1 MYYLS
6 MDGRTISHEVL
17 EHCRFTAIKLH
28 RKNVPVNDIADSFG
42 VTRQAVYR
50 WINKEKEN
58 GKNSLKS
65 TIASGPD
72 FHLNESQL
80 KNLLSSI
87 RKPASKFGYATDLWS
102 GPRIRHLI
110 KHQFKIEYHPKHMPR
125 LMKNLGLELKFPE
138 RRALEQD
145 SKELR
150 IWKNERFPEILK
162 IAKKKHAL
170 LFYADEAIISLIP
183 YIGKTWAFP
192 SKKPIVRVTGRRG
205 QNIGITAAVNQQGRL
220 CFELTKEKE
229 RFTAKIFIRFLKK
242 LMKQFSNRFIILI
255 VDGAPTHT
263 AGLVKQFVAKNK
275 KILKI
280 EILPAYS
287 PELNPTE
294 KCWRFLKTKKLDGSM
309 AIDKNELR
317 DKTKKHMRE
326 IKKDKNRMSSFFDE
340 L

>member
-1 MYYLS
+1 
-6 MDGRTISHEVL
+6 MDGRAISHEVL
-17 EHCRFTAIKLH
+17 EHFRFSAIRLH
-28 RKNVPVNDIADSFG
+28 RKNIPVKDIADSFG

-50 WINKEKEN
+50 WLKKEKEA
-58 GKNSLKS
+58 GKRGLKATKS
-65 TIASGPD
+65 PGPN
-72 FHLNESQL
+72 FYLTENQL
-80 KNLLSSI
+80 KKLLSLI
-87 RKPASKFGYATDLWS
+87 RKPASELGYSTDLWS

-145 SKELR
+145 SKALR
-150 IWKNERFPEILK
+150 EWKRIRFPEILK
-162 IAKKKHAL
+162 IAQKKRAL
-170 LFYADEAIISLIP
+170 LFYADESIISLIP
-183 YIGKTWAFP
+183 YVGKTWTFP
-192 SKKPIVRVTGRRG
+192 NKKTIVRVSGKRG

-242 LMKQFSNRFIILI
+242 LMKQFSNRFLLLI

-263 AGLVKQFVAKNK
+263 ADLVEEFERKNK
-275 KILKI
+275 KFLKI

-309 AIDKNELR
+309 AIDKDELR

-326 IKKDKNRMSSFFDE
+326 IKKDKERMASFFDE

>member
-1 MYYLS
+1 

-17 EHCRFTAIKLH
+17 EHFRFSAIKLH
-28 RKNVPVNDIADSFG
+28 RKNIPVNDIADSFG

-50 WINKEKEN
+50 WIKNEKEN
-58 GKNSLKS
+58 GMRSLKS
-65 TIASGPD
+65 RKSPGPD
-72 FHLNESQL
+72 ISLTDKQL
-80 KNLLSSI
+80 RKLLSI
-87 RKPASKFGYATDLWS
+87 IKKPASESGYSTDLWS

-110 KHQFKIEYHPKHMPR
+110 KHKFKIEYHPKHLPR
-125 LMKNLGLELKFPE
+125 LMKSLGFELKFPE

-145 SKELR
+145 SKALR
-150 IWKNERFPEILK
+150 KWKTVRFPKILK
-162 IAKKKHAL
+162 IAKKKRAL
-170 LFYADEAIISLIP
+170 LFYADEAIVSLIP
-183 YIGKTWAFP
+183 YVGKTWSLP
-192 SKKPIVRVTGRRG
+192 NKKPIVRVSGKRG

-242 LMKQFSNRFIILI
+242 MMKQFPNKFIIVI

-263 AGLVKQFVAKNK
+263 AGIVEKFVQENK
-275 KILKI
+275 KLLQL

-309 AIDKNELR
+309 ALNKDELR
-317 DKTKKHMRE
+317 NKTKKHMRE
-326 IKKDKNRMSSFFDE
+326 IKKDKARMTSFFNE

>member
-1 MYYLS
+1 

-17 EHCRFTAIKLH
+17 EHFRFSAIKLH
-28 RKNVPVNDIADSFG
+28 RKNIPVDDIADSFG

-50 WINKEKEN
+50 WLNKEKET
-58 GKNSLKS
+58 GKRSLKS
-65 TIASGPD
+65 TKAPGPD
-72 FHLNESQL
+72 FHLTDNQF
-80 KNLLSSI
+80 KKLLSLI
-87 RKPASKFGYATDLWS
+87 RRPASELGYSTDLWS

-110 KHQFKIEYHPKHMPR
+110 KHKFKIEYHPKHMPR

-145 SKELR
+145 TKALR
-150 IWKNERFPEILK
+150 KWKKERFPEVQK
-162 IAKKKHAL
+162 IAKKKRAL
-170 LFYADEAIISLIP
+170 LFYADESIISLIP
-183 YIGKTWAFP
+183 YVGKTWTFP
-192 SKKPIVRVTGRRG
+192 NKKTIVRVSGKRG
-205 QNIGITAAVNQQGRL
+205 QNIGVTAAVNQQGRL
-220 CFELTKEKE
+220 CFELTKDKE
-229 RFTAKIFIRFLKK
+229 TFTAKIFIRFLKK
-242 LMKQFSNRFIILI
+242 LMRQFPDRFIIVI

-263 AGLVKQFVAKNK
+263 AKLVQNFEQENR
-275 KILKI
+275 KILQI

-309 AIDKNELR
+309 AIDKDELR

-326 IKKDKNRMSSFFDE
+326 IKKDKERMASFFDE